1 MKKDFIF
8 VMSAVLLMTAGMVT
22 AACSSDDDNVITTK
36 TPEPSETPESS
47 KTPEP
52 SETSETARTSPQQPL
67 EAGIVTVI
75 SDTGTMCYDA
85 SEDFWYVLTPLKVP
99 GGEQLID
106 GGKAYYLY
114 NLPDEYKVKGLKVK
128 FTGVAYKY
136 YADKNGDGVSEY
148 IGGMKYLDILV
159 NQIEIVE

>member
-8 VMSAVLLMTAGMVT
+8 VMSAVLLMTTGMVT
-22 AACSSDDDNVITTK
+22 AACSSDDDNVITT
-36 TPEPSETPESS
+36 

-128 FTGVAYKY
+128 FTGVAYKFY
-136 YADKNGDGVSEY
+136 EDKNGDGVSEY
-148 IGGMKYLDILV
+148 IGGMEYLDILV

>member
-8 VMSAVLLMTAGMVT
+8 VMSAVLLMTTGMVT
-22 AACSSDDDNVITTK
+22 AACSSDDDNVITT
-36 TPEPSETPESS
+36 

-85 SEDFWYVLTPLKVP
+85 SEDFWYVLTPLKIP

-114 NLPDEYKVKGLKVK
+114 NLPDEYKVEGLKVK
-128 FTGVAYKY
+128 FTGVAYKFY
-136 YADKNGDGVSEY
+136 EDKNGDGVAVY
-148 IGGMKYLDILV
+148 IGGMEYLDILV

>member
-1 MKKDFIF
+1 MKKFFIF
-8 VMSAVLLMTAGMVT
+8 VMSAVLLMTTGMVT
-22 AACSSDDDNVITTK
+22 AACSSDDDIVITTK

-47 KTPEP
+47 ETSEP
-52 SETSETARTSPQQPL
+52 SETPETARTSPQQPL

-136 YADKNGDGVSEY
+136 YADKNGDGVSEC
-148 IGGMKYLDILV
+148 IGGMEYLDILV

>member
-8 VMSAVLLMTAGMVT
+8 VMSAVLLMTTGMVT

-36 TPEPSETPESS
+36 TPESSENPESS
-47 KTPEP
+47 ETPEP

-99 GGEQLID
+99 EGEQLID

-148 IGGMKYLDILV
+148 IGGMEYLDILV

>member
-1 MKKDFIF
+1 MKKFFIF
-8 VMSAVLLMTAGMVT
+8 VMSAVLLMTTGMVT

-36 TPEPSETPESS
+36 TPESSE
-47 KTPEP
+47 TPEP

-148 IGGMKYLDILV
+148 IGGMEYLDILV

>member
-1 MKKDFIF
+1 MKKFFIF
-8 VMSAVLLMTAGMVT
+8 VMSAVLLMTTGMVT

-36 TPEPSETPESS
+36 TPESSE
-47 KTPEP
+47 TPEP

-99 GGEQLID
+99 EGEQLID

-148 IGGMKYLDILV
+148 IGGMEYLDILV

>member
-8 VMSAVLLMTAGMVT
+8 VMSAVLLMTTGMVT

-47 KTPEP
+47 ETP
-52 SETSETARTSPQQPL
+52 ETARTSPQQPL

-128 FTGVAYKY
+128 FTGVAYKFY
-136 YADKNGDGVSEY
+136 EDKNGDGVSEY
-148 IGGMKYLDILV
+148 IGGMEYLDILV

>member
-1 MKKDFIF
+1 MKKFFIF
-8 VMSAVLLMTAGMVT
+8 VMSAVLLMTTGMVT

-36 TPEPSETPESS
+36 TPEPSETP
-47 KTPEP
+47 
-52 SETSETARTSPQQPL
+52 ETARTSPQQPL

-114 NLPDEYKVKGLKVK
+114 NLPDEYKVEGLKVK

-148 IGGMKYLDILV
+148 IGGMEYLDILV

>member
-8 VMSAVLLMTAGMVT
+8 VMSAVLLMTTGMVT

-36 TPEPSETPESS
+36 TPESSE
-47 KTPEP
+47 TPEP
-52 SETSETARTSPQQPL
+52 SETPETARTSPQQPL

-148 IGGMKYLDILV
+148 IGGMEYLDILV

>member
-1 MKKDFIF
+1 MKKFFIF
-8 VMSAVLLMTAGMVT
+8 VMSAVLLMTTGMVT

-36 TPEPSETPESS
+36 TPESSE
-47 KTPEP
+47 TPEP

-99 GGEQLID
+99 EGEQLID

-128 FTGVAYKY
+128 FTGVAYKFY
-136 YADKNGDGVSEY
+136 EDKNGDGVAVY

>member
-1 MKKDFIF
+1 MKKFFIF
-8 VMSAVLLMTAGMVT
+8 VMSAVLLMTTGMVT

-36 TPEPSETPESS
+36 TPEYSETPESS
-47 KTPEP
+47 ENPES

-99 GGEQLID
+99 EGEQLID

-148 IGGMKYLDILV
+148 IGGMEYLDILV

>member
-1 MKKDFIF
+1 
-8 VMSAVLLMTAGMVT
+8 MSAVLLMTTGMVT

-36 TPEPSETPESS
+36 TPESSENPESS
-47 KTPEP
+47 ETPEP

-99 GGEQLID
+99 EGEQLID

-148 IGGMKYLDILV
+148 IGGMEYLDILV

>member
-47 KTPEP
+47 ETPEP

-85 SEDFWYVLTPLKVP
+85 SEDFWYVLTPLKIP
-99 GGEQLID
+99 GEQLID

-114 NLPDEYKVKGLKVK
+114 NLPDEYKVEGLKVK
-128 FTGVAYKY
+128 FTGVAYKFY
-136 YADKNGDGVSEY
+136 EDKNGDGVAVY

>member
-8 VMSAVLLMTAGMVT
+8 VMSAVLLMTTGMVT

-36 TPEPSETPESS
+36 TPESSETS
-47 KTPEP
+47 EP

-136 YADKNGDGVSEY
+136 YADKNGDGVSVY

>member
-8 VMSAVLLMTAGMVT
+8 VMSAVLLMTTGMVT
-22 AACSSDDDNVITTK
+22 AACSSDDDNVITTM
-36 TPEPSETPESS
+36 TPESS
-47 KTPEP
+47 ETPEP

-148 IGGMKYLDILV
+148 IGGMEYLDILV

>member
-1 MKKDFIF
+1 MKKVFIF
-8 VMSAVLLMTAGMVT
+8 VMSAVLLMTTGMVT

-36 TPEPSETPESS
+36 TPESSE
-47 KTPEP
+47 TPEP

-114 NLPDEYKVKGLKVK
+114 NLPDEYKVEGLKVK
-128 FTGVAYKY
+128 FTGVAYKFY
-136 YADKNGDGVSEY
+136 EDKNGDGVSVY

>member
-1 MKKDFIF
+1 
-8 VMSAVLLMTAGMVT
+8 MSAVLLMTTGMVT

-36 TPEPSETPESS
+36 TPESSETSEPSETPESS
-47 KTPEP
+47 ETP
-52 SETSETARTSPQQPL
+52 ETARTSPHQPL
-67 EAGIVTVI
+67 EAGTVTVI

-148 IGGMKYLDILV
+148 IGGMEYLDILV

>member
-1 MKKDFIF
+1 MKKFFIF
-8 VMSAVLLMTAGMVT
+8 VMSAVLLMTTGMVT

-36 TPEPSETPESS
+36 TPESSE
-47 KTPEP
+47 TPEP

-67 EAGIVTVI
+67 EAGVVTVI

-114 NLPDEYKVKGLKVK
+114 NLPDEYKVEGLKVK
-128 FTGVAYKY
+128 FTGVAYKFY
-136 YADKNGDGVSEY
+136 EDKNGDGVSVY

>member
-1 MKKDFIF
+1 MKKFFIF
-8 VMSAVLLMTAGMVT
+8 VMSAVLLMTTGMVT

-36 TPEPSETPESS
+36 TPESSE
-47 KTPEP
+47 TPEP

-114 NLPDEYKVKGLKVK
+114 NLPDEYKVEGLKVK
-128 FTGVAYKY
+128 FTGVAYKFY
-136 YADKNGDGVSEY
+136 EDKNGDGVSVY

>member
-1 MKKDFIF
+1 MKKFFIF
-8 VMSAVLLMTAGMVT
+8 VMSAVLLMTTGMVT

-36 TPEPSETPESS
+36 TPESSE
-47 KTPEP
+47 TPEP

-85 SEDFWYVLTPLKVP
+85 SEDFWYVLTPLKIP

-114 NLPDEYKVKGLKVK
+114 NLPDEYKVEGLKVK
-128 FTGVAYKY
+128 FTGVAYKFY
-136 YADKNGDGVSEY
+136 EDKNGDGVSVY
-148 IGGMKYLDILV
+148 YGGIKYLDILV

>member
-1 MKKDFIF
+1 MKKVFIF
-8 VMSAVLLMTAGMVT
+8 VMSAVLLMTTGMVT

-36 TPEPSETPESS
+36 TPESSE
-47 KTPEP
+47 TPEP

-114 NLPDEYKVKGLKVK
+114 NLPDEYKVEGLKVK

-148 IGGMKYLDILV
+148 IGGMEYLDILV

>member
-8 VMSAVLLMTAGMVT
+8 VMSAVLLMTTGMVT

-36 TPEPSETPESS
+36 TPESSE
-47 KTPEP
+47 TPEP

-128 FTGVAYKY
+128 FTGVAYKFY
-136 YADKNGDGVSEY
+136 EDKNGDGVSEY
-148 IGGMKYLDILV
+148 IGGMEYLDILV

>member
-1 MKKDFIF
+1 MKKFFIF
-8 VMSAVLLMTAGMVT
+8 VMSAVLLMTTGMVT

-36 TPEPSETPESS
+36 TPESSE
-47 KTPEP
+47 TPEP

-114 NLPDEYKVKGLKVK
+114 NLPDEYKVEGLKVK
-128 FTGVAYKY
+128 FTGVAYKFY
-136 YADKNGDGVSEY
+136 EDKNGDGVAVY

>member
-8 VMSAVLLMTAGMVT
+8 VMSAVLLMTTGMVT

-36 TPEPSETPESS
+36 TPESSE
-47 KTPEP
+47 TPEP

-128 FTGVAYKY
+128 FTGVAYKFY
-136 YADKNGDGVSEY
+136 EDKNGDGVSVY